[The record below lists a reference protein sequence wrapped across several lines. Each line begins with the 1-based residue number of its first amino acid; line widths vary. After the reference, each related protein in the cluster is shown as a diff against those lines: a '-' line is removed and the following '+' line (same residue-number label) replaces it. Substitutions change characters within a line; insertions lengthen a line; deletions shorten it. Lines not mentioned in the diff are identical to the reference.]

1 MNIIAQFKAKL
12 ASKIAE
18 LREEKAASKAKD
30 ETIAGLQG
38 AIGDKNKEIYD
49 LKASIQALNPERLN
63 AKIAELEAVK
73 AEYEKAFADAM
84 GDMDALVPVIV
95 PSAGNIDDSRPVPSA
110 GNIDDGA

>member
-1 MNIIAQFKAKL
+1 MNIIAQFKTKL

-38 AIGDKNKEIYD
+38 AIGDKNREIYD

-84 GDMDALVPVIV
+84 GDMDAPPPATGGSMEGFDPPVGG
-95 PSAGNIDDSRPVPSA
+95 SMEGFDRS
-110 GNIDDGA
+110 